1 MEGKS
6 ILFQKYTQGKQN
18 SCTVKTEGKTQFY
31 KQVHCMYRKTRNLI
45 QHNQISKKIFL
56 SIHQNQCGPV

>member
-6 ILFQKYTQGKQN
+6 ILLQKYTQGKQN

-31 KQVHCMYRKTRNLI
+31 KQKFIACTEKLETWFSTIKLVRKYL
-45 QHNQISKKIFL
+45 
-56 SIHQNQCGPV
+56 